1 MTELGLVQCC
11 TLANPALS
19 ISAITVPFMVKTT
32 IINQSLALPFSPRQC
47 LADNSHPTVVNSI
60 PSLSFCSYQ
69 GNCLG
74 CKHSQTNRIPQ
85 TVQTSSVYEQNL
97 ESVIMLATLKL
108 CFYALCFSNW
118 GQSTCHSMNCFQQRL
133 LTHGDAYATFIGIAL
148 KYYHSP
154 GIKSKQSY
162 LTSLN
167 VVLWDQLS
175 CL

>member
-1 MTELGLVQCC
+1 MVQCC

-60 PSLSFCSYQ
+60 PSLPFCSYQ

-133 LTHGDAYATFIGIAL
+133 LTHGDAYTTFIGIAL